1 MCSEDYGANVSL
13 EKLSHK
19 LREVYVTELLGD
31 RHVQY
36 EAFVAHIDLDY
47 EEESKKFKGT
57 IQQSTHTLTIS
68 VIFI

>member
-1 MCSEDYGANVSL
+1 MCSKDYGANVSL

-36 EAFVAHIDLDY
+36 EAFVAHIDLD
-47 EEESKKFKGT
+47 
-57 IQQSTHTLTIS
+57 
-68 VIFI
+68 